1 MDELEREANLH
12 EMSGMEYDDST
23 GSDEGFYPSSEESDE
38 EFCFAN
44 PLPDKQKM
52 KCVDGVFNVNTS
64 ANNIKFKAGM
74 VFGSKSD
81 FKQAVRSCSM
91 ANGRP
96 YKFLHDDLKRV
107 QVGCAHGCPF
117 RMWVSYNKEKDV
129 WHLKSIIDEHNCVW
143 NYKNKLVTTKYLVDL
158 YGDKI
163 RKNPN
168 WKIGEMQEEFKRVLK
183 VDVCDS
189 KCSKVRKQALCDIE
203 EKMKEHYAKIRKF
216 AGEVLRSN
224 KDNTVKI
231 STTRLQ
237 EGDANRFRR
246 IYVCYAALKNGW
258 TNSCRLVL
266 GLDGCFLKTVTGGQ
280 LLSAVG
286 RDAKNCI
293 YPVAM
298 AVVESENYE
307 SWKWF
312 LELLITDLDLEDGHR
327 KTLIS
332 DQQKVL
338 ISQLVQLSMNFHLD
352 LNHVLFICQELDKA
366 IRELLPQVE
375 HRFCTRHLS
384 ANLKS
389 KHPSNLVMSAFFEAS
404 TTTHPQAHKK
414 AMKALEQA
422 SKGAFEKMSD
432 LEPGMW
438 SKAFFKTHSLT
449 DSTENNISECFN
461 SWILKA
467 RYMPIIDMLIEI
479 HDMLM
484 TRVHQKRDRMSR
496 QDIVIVPKAKQ
507 ILDEAIKES
516 CGLTVLWDGRE
527 TYVVKGRGTSCSVNL

>member
-1 MDELEREANLH
+1 MR
-12 EMSGMEYDDST
+12 
-23 GSDEGFYPSSEESDE
+23 
-38 EFCFAN
+38 
-44 PLPDKQKM
+44 
-52 KCVDGVFNVNTS
+52 
-64 ANNIKFKAGM
+64 
-74 VFGSKSD
+74 
-81 FKQAVRSCSM
+81 
-91 ANGRP
+91 
-96 YKFLHDDLKRV
+96 
-107 QVGCAHGCPF
+107 
-117 RMWVSYNKEKDV
+117 
-129 WHLKSIIDEHNCVW
+129 
-143 NYKNKLVTTKYLVDL
+143 
-158 YGDKI
+158 
-163 RKNPN
+163 
-168 WKIGEMQEEFKRVLK
+168 EEFKRVLK
-183 VDVCDS
+183 VNVCDS
-189 KCSKVRKQALCDIE
+189 KCSRVRKQALCGIE
-203 EKMKEHYAKIRKF
+203 EKMKEHYVIIMKF

-246 IYVCYAALKNGW
+246 IYVCYASLKNGW
-258 TNSCRLVL
+258 KHSCRPIL

-286 RDAKNCI
+286 RDAENCI

-298 AVVESENYE
+298 TVVESENYE

-312 LELLITDLDLEDGHR
+312 LELLITDLDLKDGHR

-332 DQQKVL
+332 DQQKG
-338 ISQLVQLSMNFHLD
+338 M
-352 LNHVLFICQELDKA
+352 DKT

-389 KHPSNLVMSAFFEAS
+389 KHPSNLVMNAFFEAS
-404 TTTHPQAHKK
+404 TATHLQAYKK
-414 AMKALEQA
+414 AMKALEKA

-467 RYMPIIDMLIEI
+467 RYMPIIDMFIEI

-516 CGLTVLWDGRE
+516 CGLTILWDGRE
-527 TYVVKGRGTSCSVNL
+527 TYVVKGRGTSCSVNLQRRSCSCRVWDLLGIPCCQGVTVI